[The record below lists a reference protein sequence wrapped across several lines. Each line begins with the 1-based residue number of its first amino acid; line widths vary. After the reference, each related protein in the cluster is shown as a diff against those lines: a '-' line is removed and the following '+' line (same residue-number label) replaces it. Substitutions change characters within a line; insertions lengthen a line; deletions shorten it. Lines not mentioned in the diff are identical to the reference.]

1 MGRVAVVVVLEG
13 PDAVT
18 ERQTCE
24 GAVVA
29 VVQALR
35 GAALPKDGGI
45 FLPVEYMNGEKAEYQ
60 VFGVE
65 DANIMLRN
73 RAVELTVT
81 DVLFREE
88 G

>member
-18 ERQTCE
+18 ERQTQE

-35 GAALPKDGGI
+35 SAALPRDGGI
-45 FLPVEYMNGEKAEYQ
+45 FLPVEYMNGEKSEYQ

-65 DANIMLRN
+65 DMNLMVRN
-73 RAVELTVT
+73 RAVELVVT